1 MSGVLMFFPGDYGN
15 RYIESMTGSPGN
27 TGIASTLPDKSNRM
41 KSGEITLNRP
51 RNK

>member
-1 MSGVLMFFPGDYGN
+1 MFFRGDYGN
-15 RYIESMTGSPGN
+15 RYIESTIESPGN

-41 KSGEITLNRP
+41 KSDEIMLNRP